1 MKKLIIALVAAFI
14 AVSANA
20 QVGIIAGLTSSS
32 TNFDS
37 AVADV
42 QNVNQY
48 HAGIAYKIGIGN
60 LFTIQPAIIYNMKGT
75 RLGDVG
81 KVSDLNV
88 DYKTGY
94 LEVPVQLQV
103 GFGLGSIARVFAFA
117 EPFVGYAITNSVD
130 TEYDGG
136 LLDFGFL
143 NNETQT
149 WDNVKNRFEY
159 GVGLGVGAEV
169 LKHIQV
175 SVKYFWNMG
184 EVYGKDI
191 NLPNISQTISEH
203 TANGVAASVAF
214 FF

>member
-32 TNFDS
+32 TDFDS

-130 TEYDGG
+130 IEYDGP
-136 LLDFGFL
+136 LAFGSL

-149 WDNVKNRFEY
+149 WDNVKNRLEY

-191 NLPNISQTISEH
+191 NLPNISQTVSEH

>member
-103 GFGLGSIARVFAFA
+103 GFGLGPIARVFAFA

-130 TEYDGG
+130 TEYDGP
-136 LLDFGFL
+136 LAFGSTKG
-143 NNETQT
+143 ETQT
-149 WDNVKNRFEY
+149 WENVKNRFEY

-203 TANGVAASVAF
+203 KANGVAASVAF

>member
-32 TNFDS
+32 TDFDS

-130 TEYDGG
+130 TEYDGP
-136 LLDFGFL
+136 LAFGSTKG
-143 NNETQT
+143 ETQT

-203 TANGVAASVAF
+203 KANGVAASVAF